1 MTRKTNN
8 IRDEGCNADDSKPVL
23 SNSQERFAWYL
34 QKIVWF
40 LGDKSLVWDP
50 HNNIQEQHEDI
61 EFHKIHHA
69 SIFYKA
75 GEGVYFDDV
84 LLVRFLQDLDFSN
97 TTTIDAIIFA
107 INSLTDD
114 SLVGNVFVS
123 CLIFL

>member
-1 MTRKTNN
+1 MK
-8 IRDEGCNADDSKPVL
+8 IL
-23 SNSQERFAWYL
+23 SFIKYIMHL
-34 QKIVWF
+34 F
-40 LGDKSLVWDP
+40 
-50 HNNIQEQHEDI
+50 
-61 EFHKIHHA
+61 
-69 SIFYKA
+69 FYKA
-75 GEGVYFDDV
+75 EEGVYFDDV

>member
-1 MTRKTNN
+1 MKDVMLMTVSQSCQAVKKDSLDISRRQCDLWVINHLFEIRTTILKNN
-8 IRDEGCNADDSKPVL
+8 MKIL
-23 SNSQERFAWYL
+23 SFIKY
-34 QKIVWF
+34 IVHLF
-40 LGDKSLVWDP
+40 
-50 HNNIQEQHEDI
+50 
-61 EFHKIHHA
+61 
-69 SIFYKA
+69 FYKA

-97 TTTIDAIIFA
+97 TTTIDAIIFS